1 MITTG
6 TLAGN
11 DGRKMSKSLGN
22 YTDPNVLMDQ
32 YSADAYR
39 FLLLSSPVM
48 SGEDF
53 AMLDKDVS
61 DVNRKLAM
69 LWNVYDFFT
78 TYAEIDD
85 IDSDNLKDVKSTNP
99 LDIWIVSRVY
109 ELRSHITENMEN
121 YNLPAALETVLPFI
135 DDLSNWFVR
144 RSRRRFSK
152 SDDEKDKMAAYSTLY
167 YILIYTA
174 HLMAPFT
181 PFLAEELYQKLTGEN
196 KSIHL
201 EMWPEAG
208 EINQEVL
215 DNMSRTRQIITD
227 ALSLRMQKSDTEE
240 QIKVRQP
247 LSSLVYPGEKLDDFY
262 EQTIK
267 DEVNVKKVSN
277 GKELKLDKT
286 LTKELREEGYARD
299 LIRAIQSARKHAG
312 LNMDDHIKLS
322 LSVEIPKAHYDLVKT
337 EVLADTIDAGNYSHD
352 EIAKIA
358 KNNIT
363 ISLEKI

>member
-1 MITTG
+1 
-6 TLAGN
+6 
-11 DGRKMSKSLGN
+11 
-22 YTDPNVLMDQ
+22 
-32 YSADAYR
+32 
-39 FLLLSSPVM
+39 
-48 SGEDF
+48 
-53 AMLDKDVS
+53 
-61 DVNRKLAM
+61 
-69 LWNVYDFFT
+69 
-78 TYAEIDD
+78 
-85 IDSDNLKDVKSTNP
+85 
-99 LDIWIVSRVY
+99 
-109 ELRSHITENMEN
+109 
-121 YNLPAALETVLPFI
+121 
-135 DDLSNWFVR
+135 
-144 RSRRRFSK
+144 
-152 SDDEKDKMAAYSTLY
+152 
-167 YILIYTA
+167 
-174 HLMAPFT
+174 MAPFT